1 MATRCGFMASYRTL
15 QTDMRITLPEK
26 HRLKEQVA
34 FQMPYFSKAAKSN
47 KDFQYD
53 RTIYLDPS

>member
-1 MATRCGFMASYRTL
+1 MASYRTL